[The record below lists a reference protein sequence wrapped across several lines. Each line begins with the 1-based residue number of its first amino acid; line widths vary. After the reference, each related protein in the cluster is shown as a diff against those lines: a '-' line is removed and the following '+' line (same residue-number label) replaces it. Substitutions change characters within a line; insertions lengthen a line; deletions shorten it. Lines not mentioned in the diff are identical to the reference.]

1 MLVVLLSLVTS
12 MPGPIGVNNSN
23 NHQQEQH
30 HHHRMI
36 VIVIFIVIAT
46 IVAAFGPIINII
58 NTSLIFVT
66 SMPLASLRCG
76 HANRLK
82 LLTGPGHRLLPKP

>member
-46 IVAAFGPIINII
+46 IVAAFGPINII